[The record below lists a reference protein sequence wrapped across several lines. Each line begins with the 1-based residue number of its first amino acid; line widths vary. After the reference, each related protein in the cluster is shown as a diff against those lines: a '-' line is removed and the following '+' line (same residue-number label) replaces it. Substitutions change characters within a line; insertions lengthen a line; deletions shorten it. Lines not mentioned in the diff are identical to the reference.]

1 MIKLRTWQFVC
12 VILLTLTCI
21 GCLPYQGVKWLPDS
35 SGFIYTD
42 VGCRQLIHYDFA
54 KRQRRVVVQDDQV
67 QTAWPALSPDGKQ
80 IALARVDYRS
90 RPHKVELIIYDFQ
103 GKELHRSPVFTW
115 KEAEYKDEVTRAL
128 YWGPHLHKL
137 IVHCYGKR
145 GQRGLG
151 VTGIYDL
158 NNKNLIFLDG
168 LPLVFGDTPVRP
180 DGKGFL
186 FLKLNEEITLV
197 NWEGKEQK
205 IGKVPE
211 GNDVAAKSMFLFPYI
226 GVSRWEGN
234 SAVTTF
240 SGKRVRIDTEKQ
252 RISVEELNKAEVTA
266 QGRII
271 LQQYA
276 FPDGGAVI
284 RMLRLKDDEIKDGT
298 WRIEIIKPGEK
309 RPHVLADN
317 IGNFCAL
324 FPSPDQKLVAIRGVN
339 MAEFEPIRVIDS
351 RGELVAEVSPR

>member
-1 MIKLRTWQFVC
+1 MTKLKTC
-12 VILLTLTCI
+12 LLISLIFAAPTSV

-35 SGFIYTD
+35 SGFVFTSTD
-42 VGCRQLIHYDFA
+42 CRQLIHYDLG
-54 KRQRRVVVQDDQV
+54 KRQRRVVVQDDEV
-67 QTAWPALSPDGKQ
+67 QTAWPGLSPDGKQ
-80 IALARVDYRS
+80 IALARVDSRS
-90 RPHKVELIIYDFQ
+90 KPHKVELLVYDLQ
-103 GKELHRSPVFTW
+103 GKELHRSPVFAW
-115 KEAEYKDEVTRAL
+115 KEAEYEDEYTRAL
-128 YWGPHLHKL
+128 YWSPHTHKL

-145 GQRGLG
+145 GKTSRG

-158 NNKNLIFLDG
+158 NTKNLIFLDG

-186 FLKLNEEITLV
+186 FLKLNGEIALV
-197 NWEGKEQK
+197 DWEGKEQK
-205 IGKVPE
+205 IGQVPE
-211 GNDVAAKSMFLFPYI
+211 GSDPFARGMFQFPYI

-234 SAVTTF
+234 TAVTTF
-240 SGKRVRIDTEKQ
+240 SNKRVRIDTEKQ
-252 RISVEELNKAEVTA
+252 RISIEELNKADVTV
-266 QGRII
+266 QGRSI

-284 RMLRLKDDEIKDGT
+284 RMLRLKDDEIKNGT

-309 RPHVLADN
+309 RPHVLAD

-324 FPSPDQKLVAIRGVN
+324 FPSPDRKFVAIRGVN

-351 RGELVAEVSPR
+351 RGDLVAEVSPR